1 MANYE
6 RLSPGVYRG
15 PNGALVHKGG
25 RPINPQ
31 EARQMQGG
39 RQVQMKPQ
47 PMGLPP
53 QQQFDGMQYATRQDF
68 NAGQAP
74 MDEMGMSGHQFG
86 SMRNQMGPSGAPP
99 GAGSSGGFAMNS
111 FDMNPQPL
119 AQGNGAPPPTGGPAT
134 MPQGGQRP
142 QRPQRPQVTAGER
155 LSPGVYRGSDG
166 SLVGKNGRP
175 LPSQGGGGQGGGQQE
190 PASPW
195 MGDRMPAGTVG
206 PNDPRRW
213 GGASGGDNNAI
224 SREQFDQIMPGAY
237 DQMQGSGRGLPR
249 PIRGNGQGG
258 AFPGRKTAGVA
269 GMPPKGR
276 GRY

>member
-31 EARQMQGG
+31 EARQAQGG
-39 RQVQMKPQ
+39 RPVQMKPQ

-53 QQQFDGMQYATRQDF
+53 QQQFDGMQSATSQDF
-68 NAGQAP
+68 NSGQAP

-86 SMRNQMGPSGAPP
+86 SMRSQMGPSGAPP
-99 GAGSSGGFAMNS
+99 GGGPSGGFAMNS
-111 FDMNPQPL
+111 FDMNPQTF
-119 AQGNGAPPPTGGPAT
+119 AQGNSAPPPTGGPAT
-134 MPQGGQRP
+134 MPQGGRRP
-142 QRPQRPQVTAGER
+142 QGPRVTAGER

-175 LPSQGGGGQGGGQQE
+175 LPNQGGGGQGGGQQE

-195 MGDRMPAGTVG
+195 MGGEMPAGTVG
-206 PNDPRRW
+206 PNEPRRW
-213 GGASGGDNNAI
+213 DV

-237 DQMQGSGRGLPR
+237 DQMQGGGRSLPR
-249 PIRGNGQGG
+249 PIRSNGQGG

>member
-53 QQQFDGMQYATRQDF
+53 QQQFDGMQSATRQDF

-74 MDEMGMSGHQFG
+74 MDEMGMSGNQFG
-86 SMRNQMGPSGAPP
+86 SMSNQMNAQPFSPQGAP
-99 GAGSSGGFAMNS
+99 A
-111 FDMNPQPL
+111 
-119 AQGNGAPPPTGGPAT
+119 TGGPAT
-134 MPQGGQRP
+134 MGSAQS

-175 LPSQGGGGQGGGQQE
+175 LPNQGGGGQGGGQQE

>member
-15 PNGALVHKGG
+15 PGGALVHKGG

-53 QQQFDGMQYATRQDF
+53 QQQFDGMQSATRQDF

-99 GAGSSGGFAMNS
+99 GAGPSGEAQRYFAGGSQNFNEATGTYRGPPMG
-111 FDMNPQPL
+111 NPGQQMRTADYVASRDGPFNGQGYGRQMAQQMLGQPP
-119 AQGNGAPPPTGGPAT
+119 QGWAPPQQMPPQGMPARPVASAPPAGVPTKSPQGGGVFAGRKTSGVTGAPPGKRRGIY
-134 MPQGGQRP
+134 GGQI
-142 QRPQRPQVTAGER
+142 
-155 LSPGVYRGSDG
+155 
-166 SLVGKNGRP
+166 
-175 LPSQGGGGQGGGQQE
+175 GG
-190 PASPW
+190 
-195 MGDRMPAGTVG
+195 
-206 PNDPRRW
+206 
-213 GGASGGDNNAI
+213 
-224 SREQFDQIMPGAY
+224 
-237 DQMQGSGRGLPR
+237 
-249 PIRGNGQGG
+249 
-258 AFPGRKTAGVA
+258 
-269 GMPPKGR
+269 
-276 GRY
+276 

>member
-74 MDEMGMSGHQFG
+74 MDEVGMSGNQFG
-86 SMRNQMGPSGAPP
+86 SMSN
-99 GAGSSGGFAMNS
+99 
-111 FDMNPQPL
+111 
-119 AQGNGAPPPTGGPAT
+119 
-134 MPQGGQRP
+134 
-142 QRPQRPQVTAGER
+142 
-155 LSPGVYRGSDG
+155 
-166 SLVGKNGRP
+166 
-175 LPSQGGGGQGGGQQE
+175 
-190 PASPW
+190 
-195 MGDRMPAGTVG
+195 
-206 PNDPRRW
+206 
-213 GGASGGDNNAI
+213 
-224 SREQFDQIMPGAY
+224 
-237 DQMQGSGRGLPR
+237 
-249 PIRGNGQGG
+249 
-258 AFPGRKTAGVA
+258 
-269 GMPPKGR
+269 
-276 GRY
+276 

>member
-74 MDEMGMSGHQFG
+74 MDEVGMSGNQFG
-86 SMRNQMGPSGAPP
+86 SMSNQMNAQPFSPQGAP
-99 GAGSSGGFAMNS
+99 A
-111 FDMNPQPL
+111 
-119 AQGNGAPPPTGGPAT
+119 TGGPAT
-134 MPQGGQRP
+134 MGSAQS

-175 LPSQGGGGQGGGQQE
+175 LPNQGGGGQGGGPQ
-190 PASPW
+190 PLSPW
-195 MGDRMPAGTVG
+195 MGGESPPGAIG

-213 GGASGGDNNAI
+213 NVPM
-224 SREQFDQIMPGAY
+224 EEFDRIMGRQAPPQQGPN
-237 DQMQGSGRGLPR
+237 DPRRQMPPQGMPAR
-249 PIRGNGQGG
+249 PI
-258 AFPGRKTAGVA
+258 ASAPPA
-269 GMPPKGR
+269 GMPTQGQRPR
-276 GRY
+276 GPGVTGAPPNKRRGLYGGQLGG

>member
-47 PMGLPP
+47 PMGGPAYAGGTP
-53 QQQFDGMQYATRQDF
+53 QSQLNEQQNGVRQDF
-68 NAGQAP
+68 FAG
-74 MDEMGMSGHQFG
+74 G
-86 SMRNQMGPSGAPP
+86 
-99 GAGSSGGFAMNS
+99 
-111 FDMNPQPL
+111 NPQFSERT
-119 AQGNGAPPPTGGPAT
+119 GSYNGAPMGNPDMFAGGNPQFNERRGQMNAQPFSPQGAPATGGPAT
-134 MPQGGQRP
+134 MGSAQS

-175 LPSQGGGGQGGGQQE
+175 LPNQGGGGQGGGQQE

-224 SREQFDQIMPGAY
+224 SREQFDQII